1 MGIDFGE
8 RYIGLAIKKENLS
21 VPYAHKVIDQTK
33 SNIIKE
39 LEKTIASLESQ
50 YKAKE
55 EELNAIRITL
65 IKAKGAQDILNQ
77 IEEGIE
83 VDDTKSTD

>member
-1 MGIDFGE
+1 MS
-8 RYIGLAIKKENLS
+8 KKNQEKRMLDNQGAL
-21 VPYAHKVIDQTK
+21 
-33 SNIIKE
+33 KE

-55 EELNAIRITL
+55 EELNTLRITL
-65 IKAKGAQDILNQ
+65 IKSKGAQDVLNQ

-83 VDDTKSTD
+83 VDDAKSTD

>member
-1 MGIDFGE
+1 MS
-8 RYIGLAIKKENLS
+8 KKNQEKRMLDNQGAL
-21 VPYAHKVIDQTK
+21 
-33 SNIIKE
+33 KE

-83 VDDTKSTD
+83 VDDTESTD

>member
-1 MGIDFGE
+1 M
-8 RYIGLAIKKENLS
+8 
-21 VPYAHKVIDQTK
+21 
-33 SNIIKE
+33 SNKNQEKRMLDNQGALKE

-65 IKAKGAQDILNQ
+65 IKSKGAQDVLNQ

-83 VDDTKSTD
+83 VDDTESTD

>member
-1 MGIDFGE
+1 MS
-8 RYIGLAIKKENLS
+8 KKNQEKRMLDNQGAL
-21 VPYAHKVIDQTK
+21 
-33 SNIIKE
+33 KE

-55 EELNAIRITL
+55 EELNTLRITL
-65 IKAKGAQDILNQ
+65 IKSKGAQDVLNQ

-83 VDDTKSTD
+83 VDDTESTD

>member
-1 MGIDFGE
+1 MS
-8 RYIGLAIKKENLS
+8 KKNQEKRMLNNQDAL
-21 VPYAHKVIDQTK
+21 
-33 SNIIKE
+33 KE

-50 YKAKE
+50 YKTKE
-55 EELNAIRITL
+55 EELNNIRITL
-65 IKAKGAQDILNQ
+65 IKSKGAQDVLNQ

>member
-1 MGIDFGE
+1 MS
-8 RYIGLAIKKENLS
+8 KKNQEKRMLHNQGAL
-21 VPYAHKVIDQTK
+21 
-33 SNIIKE
+33 KE

-65 IKAKGAQDILNQ
+65 IKSKGAQDVLNQ

>member
-1 MGIDFGE
+1 MS
-8 RYIGLAIKKENLS
+8 KKNQEKRMLDNQGAL
-21 VPYAHKVIDQTK
+21 
-33 SNIIKE
+33 KE

-65 IKAKGAQDILNQ
+65 IKSKGAQDVLNQ

-83 VDDTKSTD
+83 VDDAKSTD

>member
-1 MGIDFGE
+1 MS
-8 RYIGLAIKKENLS
+8 KKNQEKRMLDNQGAL
-21 VPYAHKVIDQTK
+21 
-33 SNIIKE
+33 KE

-65 IKAKGAQDILNQ
+65 IKSKGAQDVLNQ

>member
-1 MGIDFGE
+1 MS
-8 RYIGLAIKKENLS
+8 KKNQEKRMLDNQGAL
-21 VPYAHKVIDQTK
+21 
-33 SNIIKE
+33 KE

-55 EELNAIRITL
+55 EELTASRITL

-83 VDDTKSTD
+83 VDDAKSTD

>member
-1 MGIDFGE
+1 M
-8 RYIGLAIKKENLS
+8 
-21 VPYAHKVIDQTK
+21 
-33 SNIIKE
+33 SNKNQEKRMLDNQGALKE

-50 YKAKE
+50 YKTKE
-55 EELNAIRITL
+55 EELNTLRITI
-65 IKAKGAQDILNQ
+65 IKSKGAQDVLNQ

>member
-1 MGIDFGE
+1 M
-8 RYIGLAIKKENLS
+8 
-21 VPYAHKVIDQTK
+21 
-33 SNIIKE
+33 SNKNQEKRMLDNQGALKE

-55 EELNAIRITL
+55 EELNTLRITL
-65 IKAKGAQDILNQ
+65 IKSKGAQDVLNQ

-83 VDDTKSTD
+83 VDDTESTD

>member
-1 MGIDFGE
+1 M
-8 RYIGLAIKKENLS
+8 
-21 VPYAHKVIDQTK
+21 
-33 SNIIKE
+33 SNKNQEKRMLDNQGALKE

-55 EELNAIRITL
+55 EELNAIRISL
-65 IKAKGAQDILNQ
+65 IKSKGAQDVLNQ

>member
-1 MGIDFGE
+1 M
-8 RYIGLAIKKENLS
+8 
-21 VPYAHKVIDQTK
+21 
-33 SNIIKE
+33 SNKNQEKRMLDNQGALKE

-65 IKAKGAQDILNQ
+65 IKSKGAQDVLNQ

>member
-1 MGIDFGE
+1 M
-8 RYIGLAIKKENLS
+8 
-21 VPYAHKVIDQTK
+21 
-33 SNIIKE
+33 SNKNQEKRMLDNQGALKE
-39 LEKTIASLESQ
+39 LEKTIANLESQ

-65 IKAKGAQDILNQ
+65 IKSKGAQDVLNQ

-83 VDDTKSTD
+83 VDDTESTD